1 MKNTKK
7 VKHRD
12 QRSDIVPGTAAIE
25 GLIANLNRNSGTL
38 SRLIFGGFEF
48 GSIGSINSVGRPTH
62 RVAFSHTA
70 SGARAEFVDDD
81 SEDDDSP
88 MAAFMRA
95 LHGAP
100 AANAVNMSTSVIN
113 RPMTFHFTT
122 TTRSFARNNHDST
135 AGVADNPL
143 EIDDDSVE
151 EVIEIDD

>member
-12 QRSDIVPGTAAIE
+12 QRSDIVPGAAAIE

-48 GSIGSINSVGRPTH
+48 GSINSVGRPTH
-62 RVAFSHTA
+62 RVAFSHTTN
-70 SGARAEFVDDD
+70 GARAEFVDDD
-81 SEDDDSP
+81 SDDDDSP

-113 RPMTFHFTT
+113 RPMTLHFTT

>member
-12 QRSDIVPGTAAIE
+12 QRSDIVPGAAAIE

-48 GSIGSINSVGRPTH
+48 GSINNVGRPTH
-62 RVAFSHTA
+62 RVAVSHTA
-70 SGARAEFVDDD
+70 NGARAEFVDDD
-81 SEDDDSP
+81 SDDDSP
-88 MAAFMRA
+88 MAALMRA

-113 RPMTFHFTT
+113 RPMTLHFTT
-122 TTRSFARNNHDST
+122 TTRSFARNIHDST